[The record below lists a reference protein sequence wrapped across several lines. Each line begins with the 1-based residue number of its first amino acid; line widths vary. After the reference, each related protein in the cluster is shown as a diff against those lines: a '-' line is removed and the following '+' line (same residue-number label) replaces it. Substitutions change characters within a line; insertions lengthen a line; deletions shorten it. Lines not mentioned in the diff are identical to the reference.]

1 MNADREDTKTILVV
15 EDNAINRELVY
26 LFLTK
31 RGYKVESA
39 KNGAQAIQLVK
50 STPFDLIIMDV
61 SMPDIDGCTA
71 TTRIRKYEEETHSH
85 HTPIVALT
93 AHTSNEVR
101 RSCLAAGM
109 DDVLVKPLR
118 ATEFFKAVDK
128 FVN

>member
-1 MNADREDTKTILVV
+1 MNADRQDTKTILVV

-39 KNGAQAIQLVK
+39 KNGAQAIQLAT
-50 STPFDLIIMDV
+50 SMPLDLIIMDV
-61 SMPDIDGCTA
+61 SMPDIDGCTV
-71 TTRIRKYEEETHSH
+71 TTKIRKYEEETNSH
-85 HTPIVALT
+85 RTPIVALT
-93 AHTSNEVR
+93 AHTSSEVR
-101 RSCLAAGM
+101 RNCLAAGM

-118 ATEFFKAVDK
+118 ATEFFRAVDR